1 MPNTVST
8 IGHAIAIQVHT
19 TIAVVVPASSSSSSS
34 SSTIVPAAAVT
45 TTTAIVRKMMILLP
59 TWSLNNSKIA
69 TMMAPSS
76 KWVH

>member
-19 TIAVVVPASSSSSSS
+19 TIAVVVPASSSSSS